1 MIKQNSLHSISAER
15 DVIDGND
22 KFAYVLPNESLRQWI
37 SNFTLSFPDKESIS
51 DNYTILP
58 HGSVTLVYYYN
69 DSGLH
74 SMLFGATTQSRI
86 VGELANKCEVIFI
99 IEFQPAGF
107 FPFSGVKQKDLL
119 NEIHSLSEMNPLVDS
134 KIKELFL
141 KEESAEALFL
151 KVEKLLSES
160 IQTNYPSALT
170 SAIHLII
177 QKSGMISSKEIST
190 AVSYSDRHLNR
201 FFNEHLG
208 ISMKAFARIVR
219 VNHALRLLNDPQKS
233 LSAILNELEYYDSS
247 HFIKDFKIVCG
258 ITPQDYRKKMSDFYS
273 EVAKFPFYT

>member
-15 DVIDGND
+15 VVIDGND
-22 KFAYVLPNESLRQWI
+22 KFVYVLPNESLRQWI

-51 DNYTILP
+51 DTYTIMP

-74 SMLFGATTQSRI
+74 SMLFGATTQPRI
-86 VGELANKCEVIFI
+86 VGELANQCEVIFI

-119 NEIHSLSEMNPLVDS
+119 NEIHSISEINPLLDL
-134 KIKELFL
+134 KMKELFL
-141 KEESAEALFL
+141 EEESAETLFV
-151 KVEKLLSES
+151 KVERLFAES
-160 IQTNYPSALT
+160 IQTKYPPALT
-170 SAIHLII
+170 SAIQLII
-177 QKSGMISSKEIST
+177 QKSGMISAKEIT
-190 AVSYSDRHLNR
+190 MAVSYSDRHLNR
-201 FFNEHLG
+201 FFTEYLG

-219 VNHALRLLNDPQKS
+219 INHALRLLNDPQKS
-233 LSAILNELEYYDSS
+233 MSAVLDELEYYDSS

-258 ITPQDYRKKMSDFYS
+258 ITPHDYRKKMSDFYS